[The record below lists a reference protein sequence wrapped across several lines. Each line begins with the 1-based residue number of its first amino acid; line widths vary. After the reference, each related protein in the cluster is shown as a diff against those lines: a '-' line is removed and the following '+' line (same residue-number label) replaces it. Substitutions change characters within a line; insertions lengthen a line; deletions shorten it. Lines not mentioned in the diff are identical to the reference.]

1 MRKRLVAVTLSALLT
16 ALPLT
21 GCTSGT
27 QTTAD
32 SADKPAAVSPSAT
45 TNKAAS
51 NTTAQASSTS
61 GSSTTQSESAKPS
74 HNGKGETVAQDTTT
88 GKPHPGNTTTD
99 TRKSDKGTRAVTAQ
113 TAAYEQQSAS
123 KPRTTMVT
131 GIVNDW
137 STYQP
142 PNQFPDDIPTRQS
155 SDWDNIKVPE
165 PYTPTHGVKNVVEG
179 AYCTNPGGGST
190 GTTADGK
197 NMVCIVRA
205 GEENPQWSPY

>member
-1 MRKRLVAVTLSALLT
+1 
-16 ALPLT
+16 
-21 GCTSGT
+21 
-27 QTTAD
+27 
-32 SADKPAAVSPSAT
+32 
-45 TNKAAS
+45 
-51 NTTAQASSTS
+51 
-61 GSSTTQSESAKPS
+61 
-74 HNGKGETVAQDTTT
+74 
-88 GKPHPGNTTTD
+88 
-99 TRKSDKGTRAVTAQ
+99 
-113 TAAYEQQSAS
+113 
-123 KPRTTMVT
+123 MVT

-142 PNQFPDDIPTRQS
+142 PDQFPDDIPTRQS